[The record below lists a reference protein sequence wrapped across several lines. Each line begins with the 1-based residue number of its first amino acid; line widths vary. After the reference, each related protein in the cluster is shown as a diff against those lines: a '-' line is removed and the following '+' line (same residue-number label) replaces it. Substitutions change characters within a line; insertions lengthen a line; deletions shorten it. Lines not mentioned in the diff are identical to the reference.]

1 MFSKVCLDIDAFIL
15 ITNPLSELSL
25 GENDAL
31 HQNRPTDRQ
40 TNKQCSHSPLTIVD
54 ANGFCEGGCVF
65 NATRTRALPG
75 WTVLIN
81 VSLSINFRSGEQ
93 LNIIMLAAKYIL
105 PQSQSQQL
113 PKQSIL
119 HILSP
124 LSGCGTIF
132 LNFLNLIILPGSSY
146 QRGSRLQPELKVDI
160 MIYCDIRRDSPDVII
175 QRNFGWI

>member
-25 GENDAL
+25 VENDAL
-31 HQNRPTDRQ
+31 HQNRDRLTDKQ
-40 TNKQCSHSPLTIVD
+40 TNNERLPTYNSRCKWFLW
-54 ANGFCEGGCVF
+54 GCVF

-146 QRGSRLQPELKVDI
+146 HRGWRLQPELKVDI

-175 QRNFGWI
+175 QRNFSWI